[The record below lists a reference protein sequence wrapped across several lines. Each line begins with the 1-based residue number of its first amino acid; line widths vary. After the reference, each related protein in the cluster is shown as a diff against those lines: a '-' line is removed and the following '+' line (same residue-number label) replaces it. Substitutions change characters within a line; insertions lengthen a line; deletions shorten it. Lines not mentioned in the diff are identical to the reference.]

1 MKLLKSTFVWLAI
14 IMSICACVTANAAE
28 TQAKKVL
35 KVAFPETRGICETYA
50 DGTRGGV
57 VYEWLVEIAK
67 YTGWE
72 YEFIGDSISQ
82 SIKNMEH
89 NKYDLMGAVL
99 KSPGFGENLYYPEHL
114 MGYSYSLL
122 IYNKNDQNIK
132 GFDIKSLEGK
142 TIGVFAK
149 ATDKI
154 KRLNNVLEFND
165 IKSDIKYYGTSDEFE
180 SSLDNGEVDLLLVSD
195 LFNKLADYNVA
206 LRFNSEPCYIVA
218 RKDDPE
224 TSAQLNEAIKKIYAV
239 NPNFGEA
246 LFQKY
251 FPVNY
256 SNTAVFSEQESTF
269 IHKNGPFKVAVVKNN
284 YPFYYIKDGEPK
296 GIVPEIFAL
305 IAAQIGAEFEYITA
319 ASYGQTLELV
329 KSGQA
334 DILGYYINENDA
346 FNPDGL
352 NITKN
357 YMMLNSIIMRNKYTP
372 FPNDKNIAAV
382 INGSC
387 ASRNIKHTDVA
398 HFDTYEECLNAV
410 DSGEAS
416 YSRIPVV
423 VLEDLYMSDYYT
435 NIIPVIESPEIYLS
449 LGISSSNDIQLYSI
463 LNKSLVNLTNEQTA
477 QILSNNTL
485 MSGKKEMSFKALV
498 YSNPVIFSLIISGF
512 ILLVVTIVFMYF
524 WFKMKNQVIYFK
536 MKKVENISKVR
547 SEFLSRMSHEIRT
560 PLNAII
566 GLANLMRLSGE
577 GDPVT
582 QKNISKI
589 DSSAKFLLSIVN
601 DILDMSKIES
611 GKIQIE
617 SRPFSM
623 DNLLRQLSNIFLVMA
638 EERKI
643 KLQFKCCFTHK
654 NFVGDELRL
663 KQVLIN
669 LLSNAHKFTENN
681 GEITVT
687 VLESAAE
694 EGVSELRFS
703 VCDTGIGIP
712 ETDLERIFGSFEQ
725 VFRKSRSNQQGT
737 GLGLAISRNLVELMG
752 GILSVRSEV
761 EKGSEFFFTI
771 KLPVYEKQFDEIL
784 ENNNEVRIHSYLAG
798 KNILLAEDNDLNAE
812 IAVTMLEMQGVHV
825 ERVVNG
831 QQAVDRFQETLPGTY
846 DLILMDLQMPVKGGL
861 EAAAE
866 IRSLSRDDAQEI
878 PVIAMTANTLQED
891 REKAL
896 AAGMNAFIP
905 KPFDVEQLYKS
916 IEKFLH

>member
-1 MKLLKSTFVWLAI
+1 MQKRLFRESRKLEHTNHVASAILKNVHAFILLI
-14 IMSICACVTANAAE
+14 NNDF
-28 TQAKKVL
+28 KVL
-35 KVAFPETRGICETYA
+35 KTNYYQQT
-50 DGTRGGV
+50 GTRKGPEEKRVGDLLQCCNALSAEGGCGTH
-57 VYEWLVEIAK
+57 VYCGSCPIRQAIRQAFEQRRGFTNLEATLNMVTSENQTVACEAVISGSYFLLNEEENMVLTVHDITHLKQVERELKVAKEKAENADIAK
-67 YTGWE
+67 SA
-72 YEFIGDSISQ
+72 F
-82 SIKNMEH
+82 
-89 NKYDLMGAVL
+89 
-99 KSPGFGENLYYPEHL
+99 
-114 MGYSYSLL
+114 
-122 IYNKNDQNIK
+122 
-132 GFDIKSLEGK
+132 
-142 TIGVFAK
+142 
-149 ATDKI
+149 
-154 KRLNNVLEFND
+154 
-165 IKSDIKYYGTSDEFE
+165 
-180 SSLDNGEVDLLLVSD
+180 
-195 LFNKLADYNVA
+195 LAN
-206 LRFNSEPCYIVA
+206 
-218 RKDDPE
+218 
-224 TSAQLNEAIKKIYAV
+224 
-239 NPNFGEA
+239 
-246 LFQKY
+246 
-251 FPVNY
+251 
-256 SNTAVFSEQESTF
+256 
-269 IHKNGPFKVAVVKNN
+269 
-284 YPFYYIKDGEPK
+284 
-296 GIVPEIFAL
+296 
-305 IAAQIGAEFEYITA
+305 
-319 ASYGQTLELV
+319 
-329 KSGQA
+329 
-334 DILGYYINENDA
+334 
-346 FNPDGL
+346 
-352 NITKN
+352 
-357 YMMLNSIIMRNKYTP
+357 
-372 FPNDKNIAAV
+372 
-382 INGSC
+382 
-387 ASRNIKHTDVA
+387 
-398 HFDTYEECLNAV
+398 
-410 DSGEAS
+410 
-416 YSRIPVV
+416 
-423 VLEDLYMSDYYT
+423 
-435 NIIPVIESPEIYLS
+435 
-449 LGISSSNDIQLYSI
+449 
-463 LNKSLVNLTNEQTA
+463 
-477 QILSNNTL
+477 
-485 MSGKKEMSFKALV
+485 
-498 YSNPVIFSLIISGF
+498 
-512 ILLVVTIVFMYF
+512 
-524 WFKMKNQVIYFK
+524 
-536 MKKVENISKVR
+536 
-547 SEFLSRMSHEIRT
+547 MSHEIRT
-560 PLNAII
+560 PLNAIT
-566 GLANLMRLSGE
+566 GFAEVMGSANTEEEKTQYQEIIKMNADLLMQL
-577 GDPVT
+577 
-582 QKNISKI
+582 
-589 DSSAKFLLSIVN
+589 VN

-611 GKIQIE
+611 SKIQIE

-784 ENNNEVRIHSYLAG
+784 ENNNEVRLHSYLAG